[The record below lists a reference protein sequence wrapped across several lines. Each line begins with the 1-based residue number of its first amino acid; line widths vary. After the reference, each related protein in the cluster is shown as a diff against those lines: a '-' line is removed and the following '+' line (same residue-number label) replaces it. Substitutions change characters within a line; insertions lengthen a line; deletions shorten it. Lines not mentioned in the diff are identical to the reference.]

1 MRGQLPEVPNGMQRE
16 SIRTAVVGT
25 GSYIPERLVANSDFL
40 GSEFFS
46 PDGTKLAAT
55 TPEIVRKF
63 ETITGIGARRYVSD
77 DLCTSDIATLAAA
90 DALASSS
97 TDKESLDYIIVAHNF
112 GDVAANNR
120 RSDLVPTLAA
130 RVKQRLGVVNPRT
143 IAYDLPFGCAG
154 WLQAVIQADYFI
166 RSGDAKRALVIG
178 AETLSRVCD
187 PHDRDSML
195 YADGAGASVLEGITS
210 DAPVGILAHC
220 TRSDAHDHAHLLR
233 LARSYNPH
241 FDGHELFLKMN
252 GHALYEYALRFVPR
266 VVKECIAK
274 AGLSLRDVSKI
285 LIHQANAKMDEAI
298 LRRSYELFGTDAV
311 PELIMPMTVSWLG
324 NSSVA
329 TIPTL
334 LDLLLKE
341 KLENQ
346 RLTSG
351 QKIVLASVGAG
362 MNINAL
368 AYGIP

>member
-1 MRGQLPEVPNGMQRE
+1 MDRMKN
-16 SIRTAVVGT
+16 SIWTAVVGT
-25 GSYIPERLVANSDFL
+25 GSFIPERLVPNTEFL
-40 GSEFFS
+40 GHEFFG
-46 PDGTKLAAT
+46 PDGQKLPASTAD
-55 TPEIVRKF
+55 IVRKF
-63 ETITGIGARRYVSD
+63 ESITGIGARRYVPD
-77 DLCTSDIATLAAA
+77 DLCTSDIAYLAAA
-90 DALASSS
+90 DALTSSS
-97 TDKESLDYIIVAHNF
+97 IDKETLDYIIVAHNF
-112 GDVAANNR
+112 GDVAADNR

-130 RVKQRLGVVNPRT
+130 RVKHRLGIVNPKT

-154 WLQAVIQADYFI
+154 WLQAVIQANYFI

-178 AETLSRVCD
+178 AETLSRVSD

-210 DAPVGILAHC
+210 ESPVGILAHC
-220 TRSDAHDHAHLLR
+220 TRSDTHDHAHLLR
-233 LARSYNPH
+233 LGRSYNPH
-241 FDGHELFLKMN
+241 LDGHDLFLKMN
-252 GHALYEYALRFVPR
+252 GHVLYEYALRFVPR
-266 VVKECIAK
+266 VLKECITK

-298 LRRSYELFGTDAV
+298 LRRSYELFGTDPA
-311 PELIMPMTVSWLG
+311 PELVMPMTVSWLG

-341 KLENQ
+341 RMEGQ
-346 RLTSG
+346 RLKSG

-368 AYGIP
+368 AYAVP

>member
-1 MRGQLPEVPNGMQRE
+1 MKRD
-16 SIRTAVVGT
+16 SIWTTIVGT
-25 GSYIPERLVANSDFL
+25 GSYIPERLVANADFL
-40 GSEFFS
+40 ADEFFG
-46 PDGTKLAAT
+46 PDGKKLAAST
-55 TPEIVRKF
+55 RDTISKF
-63 ETITGIGARRYVSD
+63 EAITGIGARRYVSGD
-77 DLCTSDIATLAAA
+77 VCTSDIATLAAA

-97 TDKESLDYIIVAHNF
+97 IDKETLDYVIVAHNF

-130 RVKQRLGVVNPRT
+130 RVKHRLEIVNPRT

-195 YADGAGASVLEGITS
+195 YADGAGASVLEGVAS
-210 DAPVGILAHC
+210 DSPVGILAHC
-220 TRSDAHDHAHLLR
+220 TRSDTHHHANLLR
-233 LARSYNPH
+233 LGRSYNPQV
-241 FDGHELFLKMN
+241 DGQELFLKMN

-266 VVKECIAK
+266 VVKECITK

-298 LRRSYELFGTDAV
+298 LRRSYELFGTDAA
-311 PELIMPMTVSWLG
+311 PELVMPMTVSWLG

-346 RLTSG
+346 RLKSG
-351 QKIVLASVGAG
+351 QKVVLASVGAG

-368 AYGIP
+368 VYGIP